1 MSETYTVTVQEDS
14 QSKDLFFELPSELM
28 KGLGWKTGDDLKW
41 NETDNGGFR
50 LTKVKMETI
59 ELDFDD
65 EELFK
70 YMQLAHEKNISF
82 NQLVEEALTDVI
94 EREEK
99 NG

>member
-41 NETDNGGFR
+41 SETDNGGFR

-82 NQLVEEALTDVI
+82 NQFVEEALADVI